1 MPAGER
7 DRPVGGDAPE
17 GSGRGA
23 AAPDA
28 DSVGEPGVEKVGAA
42 GGSGTNRPI
51 PALSPSRAEGP
62 AEEPVGG
69 PRPRLGPG
77 AAPGSGPRGTAGPAG
92 GAFPASGIVP
102 TAGGEA
108 IVPGPV
114 AVVGLG
120 RSNRALVRYLRAHG
134 VAVVGCDR
142 QPPEQADPEIRALG
156 EVGVE
161 LHLGPDYLRVL
172 VERPFATVFLT
183 PGMKKD
189 LPEIRAARAAG
200 ARIRGEVDLFLERCR
215 ATVIGVT
222 GSAGKTTTTSLIGEG
237 LRQAATPG
245 GPLEGRPVYVGGNI
259 GRPLIEEVDRIPPE
273 ALVVLE
279 LSSFQLELCHR
290 APHVAVYLNL
300 RPNHLDVHG
309 SMEAYAA
316 AKARIV
322 ELQRL
327 DGWAV
332 LNGDDPAP
340 AELAP
345 RAPGHVAVFA
355 ASARVARQLAER
367 EAGRRGGPVRAGYLD
382 GHHLVLWDGR
392 EERRLLDGRAMRLRG
407 AHNRLNALAAIL
419 AGWVAGAPP
428 EAMAQAAAAFPG
440 VEHRLE
446 LVRELDG
453 VRYYNDSIATAP
465 DRTLAALES
474 FSEPVVLIAG
484 GYDKGIPFDPLG
496 PAVCRR
502 ARAVVLL
509 GQTADAI
516 QRVIEAAAARE
527 GRGPVVRRVGSL
539 DEAVREARRLAR
551 PGDVV
556 LLSPA
561 CASYDMFRDY
571 AERGRRFKE
580 LVRALV

>member
-1 MPAGER
+1 MTGTQRGHGPQPAGEAPTAR
-7 DRPVGGDAPE
+7 TNRPAPGPLRLPARGGAGGGAPARAGAGTAGE
-17 GSGRGA
+17 AGSRGPAGGEPGGGGAGRGGPGGRGGA
-23 AAPDA
+23 AAPGTG
-28 DSVGEPGVEKVGAA
+28 SVAVGPKIATGAA
-42 GGSGTNRPI
+42 GPT
-51 PALSPSRAEGP
+51 
-62 AEEPVGG
+62 GG
-69 PRPRLGPG
+69 
-77 AAPGSGPRGTAGPAG
+77 G
-92 GAFPASGIVP
+92 GAL
-102 TAGGEA
+102 
-108 IVPGPV
+108 VPGPV

-120 RSNRALVRYLRAHG
+120 RSNRALMRYLLAHG
-134 VAVVGCDR
+134 VPVVGCDR
-142 QPPEQADPEIRALG
+142 QPPDQADPEIRALG
-156 EVGVE
+156 EAGVE

-172 VERPFATVFLT
+172 TERPFGTVFLT

-200 ARIRGEVDLFLERCR
+200 AHIRGEIDLFLERCR
-215 ATVIGVT
+215 ATVVGVT

-237 LRQAATPG
+237 LRRAAAPG

-290 APHVAVYLNL
+290 APQVAVYLNL
-300 RPNHLDVHG
+300 RPNHLDIHG
-309 SMEAYAA
+309 TMEAYAA

-322 ELQRL
+322 ELQPAT
-327 DGWAV
+327 GWAV

-340 AELAP
+340 AGLAP
-345 RAPGHVAVFA
+345 RAPGRVAVFA
-355 ASARVARQLAER
+355 ASGRVARRLAEQ
-367 EAGRRGGPVRAGYLD
+367 EAGRRGGPVRAAYLEGD
-382 GHHLVLWDGR
+382 HLVVWDGDR
-392 EERRLLDGRAMRLRG
+392 ERPVLDARTMILRG

-428 EAMAQAAAAFPG
+428 EAMAEAAAAFRG

-465 DRTLAALES
+465 DRTLAALEA
-474 FSEPVVLIAG
+474 FTEPVVLIAG

-509 GQTADAI
+509 GKTAGAI
-516 QRVIEAAAARE
+516 QRVIEEAAARE
-527 GRGPVVRRVGSL
+527 GRGPAVRRVGSL
-539 DEAVREARRLAR
+539 EEAVAEARRLAR

-571 AERGRRFKE
+571 TERGRRFKE
-580 LVRALV
+580 LVMALA

>member
-7 DRPVGGDAPE
+7 
-17 GSGRGA
+17 GRR
-23 AAPDA
+23 
-28 DSVGEPGVEKVGAA
+28 A
-42 GGSGTNRPI
+42 GGGVPEAASGAGTNRPTS
-51 PALSPSRAEGP
+51 AAPSWRAGGSVV
-62 AEEPVGG
+62 AGPVGG
-69 PRPRLGPG
+69 PEPHGGPG
-77 AAPGSGPRGTAGPAG
+77 PATGPEPRVMGGAVTGPEPRGGPAAATG
-92 GAFPASGIVP
+92 PDSSV
-102 TAGGEA
+102 
-108 IVPGPV
+108 VPGPV

-120 RSNRALVRYLRAHG
+120 RSNRALVRYLLARG
-134 VAVVGCDR
+134 VPVVGCDR
-142 QPPEQADPEIRALG
+142 QPPDQADPEIRALR
-156 EVGVE
+156 EAGVE

-172 VERPFATVFLT
+172 RERPFATVFLT

-200 ARIRGEVDLFLERCR
+200 AQIRGEIDLFLERCR
-215 ATVIGVT
+215 AKVIGVT

-237 LRQAATPG
+237 LRRATAPG

-290 APHVAVYLNL
+290 APQVAVYLNL

-316 AKARIV
+316 AKSRIV
-322 ELQRL
+322 ALQAAE
-327 DGWAV
+327 GWAV

-340 AELAP
+340 AGLAP
-345 RAPGHVAVFA
+345 RAPGRVAIFA
-355 ASARVARQLAER
+355 ASARVARQLAEQ
-367 EAGRRGGPVRAGYLD
+367 EAGRRGGPVRAAYLA
-382 GHHLVLWDGR
+382 GEHLAVWDGQ
-392 EERRLLDGRAMRLRG
+392 EERCVLDGRAMVLRG

-428 EAMAQAAAAFPG
+428 EAMAEAAAAFRG

-446 LVRELDG
+446 LVREVDG

-465 DRTLAALES
+465 DRTLAALEA
-474 FSEPVVLIAG
+474 FTEPVVLIAG

-509 GQTADAI
+509 GKTAGAI
-516 QRVIEAAAARE
+516 QRVIEEAAARE
-527 GRGPVVRRVGSL
+527 GRRPVVRRVGSL
-539 DEAVREARRLAR
+539 EEAVAEARRLAR

-571 AERGRRFKE
+571 VERGQRFKE
-580 LVRALV
+580 LVRALG